1 MKKTTLTIALS
12 LTFFCIFAQDIAGQ
26 WNGVLN
32 VQGTSLRLVFNV
44 SKTAEGYTSTMDSPD
59 QGAKGLPVT
68 RTTLDKTILTFDV
81 SNLRIK
87 YEGSVKTDSII
98 GTFKQGGQSLPLNLT
113 RAIQAK
119 TVVKRPQNPV
129 KPYPYYAEDVK
140 FKNEKANITLAGTLT
155 LPKKEGV
162 YPVVVLISGSGPQNR
177 DEEILGHKPFL
188 VLSDY
193 LTKNGIGVLRFD
205 DRGTAESEGIFKN
218 ATTKDLATDA
228 LAAVN
233 FLKTRKDINQ
243 KHIGLIGHSEGGL
256 IAPMVAA
263 ESDAVNFIVLMAG
276 TGIQGNELLLLQE
289 ELVAKA
295 SGVSAAE
302 IEKTTK
308 INKGAFDIVVKSTD
322 TAQLTTD
329 LSQYAKNI
337 PASERPEGL
346 SDAQL
351 SQTMLDELT
360 NPWMIYF
367 LKYNPALI
375 LEKVK
380 CGVLAINGEKDVQV
394 PAKINLAAIKNGLEK
409 GGNKNVIVK
418 EFPKLNHLFQEC
430 ETGGVEEYAK
440 IEQTIAPNVLA
451 EIGDWIKKRVK

>member
-12 LTFFCIFAQDIAGQ
+12 LTIFYIFAQDIAGQ

-44 SKTAEGYTSTMDSPD
+44 TKTAEGYTSTMDSPD

-87 YEGSVKTDSII
+87 YEGTVKIDSII
-98 GTFKQGGQSLPLNLT
+98 GTFKQGGQSFPLNLT

-119 TVVKRPQNPV
+119 TVIKRPQNPI

-140 FKNEKANITLAGTLT
+140 FKNEKANITLVGTLT
-155 LPKKEGV
+155 LPKKEGI

-177 DEEILGHKPFL
+177 DEELLGHKPFL

-205 DRGTAESEGIFKN
+205 DRGTAESEGLFKN

-295 SGVSAAE
+295 SGVSAVE
-302 IEKTTK
+302 IEKTAK
-308 INKGAFDIVVKSTD
+308 INKSAFDIVVKSTD
-322 TAQLTTD
+322 AAQLKID

-346 SDAQL
+346 SDAQF
-351 SQTMLDELT
+351 SQMMLDELT

-409 GGNKNVIVK
+409 GGNKNVMVK
-418 EFPKLNHLFQEC
+418 EFPRLNHLFQEC

-440 IEQTIAPNVLA
+440 IEQTIAPNVLV